1 VAIASV
7 NALPINPIR
16 TRIQHVNVQVA
27 TLDDMVRF
35 YQRVKEMGFEMALSV
50 CQHTN
55 DKELS

>member
-27 TLDDMVRF
+27 TLDMVTF

-50 CQHTN
+50 GQHTN

>member
-7 NALPINPIR
+7 NALPINLIR
-16 TRIQHVNVQVA
+16 TRIQHVNVQMA
-27 TLDDMVRF
+27 TLDMVTS

-50 CQHTN
+50 GQHTN